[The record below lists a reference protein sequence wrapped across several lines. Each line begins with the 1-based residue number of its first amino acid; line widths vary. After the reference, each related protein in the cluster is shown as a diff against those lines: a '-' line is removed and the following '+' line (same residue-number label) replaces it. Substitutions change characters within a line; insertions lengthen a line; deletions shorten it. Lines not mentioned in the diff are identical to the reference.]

1 MPTDTRSSAVGDPT
15 ADVSRETPVTVE
27 PEPAAAVQ
35 ILGDA
40 LALGR
45 RFTADLV
52 EHGERLG
59 LIGPLEVGRVWT
71 RHVLNS
77 ALVAPFLQP
86 GGRVADVGSGAGLPG
101 LVLALA
107 RPDVE
112 VTLIEPMERR
122 TEWLRDESARLGLT
136 NVVVLRARAEEARD
150 AGPFDQVTARAVS
163 ALRTLVPITA
173 PLLRAGGELLF
184 LKGARVAEEIAA
196 AAKALQKHRV
206 RDVEVLELG
215 VDLLPEATR
224 LFRATVGG
232 AS

>member
-1 MPTDTRSSAVGDPT
+1 MAEPGWG
-15 ADVSRETPVTVE
+15 VSRETSPGPE
-27 PEPAAAVQ
+27 PEPAAAAEV
-35 ILGDA
+35 LGAA
-40 LALGR
+40 LELGR
-45 RFTADLV
+45 RYAADLI

-77 ALVAPFLQP
+77 ALVAPFLQS
-86 GGRVADVGSGAGLPG
+86 GGRLADIGSGAGLPG
-101 LVLALA
+101 LVLALV

-122 TEWLRDESARLGLT
+122 TDWLRDESARLGLT
-136 NVVVLRARAEEARD
+136 NVTVLRARAEDARD

-163 ALRTLVPITA
+163 ALRTLIPITA
-173 PLLRAGGELLF
+173 PLVRAGGELLF
-184 LKGARVAEEIAA
+184 LKGARVDDEIAA
-196 AAKALQKHRV
+196 ATKVLQKHRV
-206 RDVEVLELG
+206 RDIAVLELG
-215 VDLLPEATR
+215 VGLLPEITR